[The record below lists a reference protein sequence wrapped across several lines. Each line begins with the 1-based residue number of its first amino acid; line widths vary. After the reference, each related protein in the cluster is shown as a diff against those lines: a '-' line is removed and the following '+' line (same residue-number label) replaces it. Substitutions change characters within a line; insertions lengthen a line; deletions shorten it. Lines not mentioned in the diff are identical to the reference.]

1 MCKCWG
7 NVQMLGKCAN
17 AGEMCKCM
25 VNVQMCKCENV
36 QMLGKCVEM

>member
-1 MCKCWG
+1 
-7 NVQMLGKCAN
+7 MLGKCAN

-36 QMLGKCVEM
+36 QMCKCENVQMLGKCVEM